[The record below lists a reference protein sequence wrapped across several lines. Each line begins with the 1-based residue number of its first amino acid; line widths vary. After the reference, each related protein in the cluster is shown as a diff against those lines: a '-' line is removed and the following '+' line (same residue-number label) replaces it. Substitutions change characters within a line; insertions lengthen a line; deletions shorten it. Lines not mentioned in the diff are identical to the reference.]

1 MALTIFKQYATDTND
16 QRLVAWIQLQTIA
29 EDVEAMKR
37 EAEMS
42 SDPAVVEHINVKEKS
57 AQFEQRLRE
66 WEATLDPKV
75 LTGMYLSLRL
85 GCINSP

>member
-16 QRLVAWIQLQTIA
+16 QRLVSWLQLQAIA
-29 EDVEAMKR
+29 EDVEGMKR

-66 WEATLDPKV
+66 WEAALDPKIM
-75 LTGMYLSLRL
+75 TGMYLYSRL
-85 GCINSP
+85 GCTNSP